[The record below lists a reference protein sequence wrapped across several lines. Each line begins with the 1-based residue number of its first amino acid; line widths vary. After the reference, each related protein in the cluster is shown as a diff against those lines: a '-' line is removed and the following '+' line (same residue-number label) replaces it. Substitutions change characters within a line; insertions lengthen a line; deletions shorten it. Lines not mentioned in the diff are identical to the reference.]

1 MSWAPASTATAIA
14 PAATG
19 LAILLWAADPAEP
32 ARLATPFA
40 HAAAAAAM
48 EMTVEIYFA
57 ARAVLLL
64 QPGVAEGLRA
74 SAHFDKT
81 IADWMQ
87 DAQSHGAEFLACSDA
102 LAANG
107 LRFSDLIP
115 TCQRHGGSVQFIARA
130 ADPAWATLVF

>member
-1 MSWAPASTATAIA
+1 MSATK
-14 PAATG
+14 TG
-19 LAILLWAADPAEP
+19 LAMLLWSADPDSP

-48 EMTVEIYFA
+48 DLQVEVYFA

-74 SAHFDKT
+74 SAFFDKT
-81 IADWMQ
+81 IADWMR
-87 DAQSHGAEFLACSDA
+87 DALGHGARFFVCSDA
-102 LAANG
+102 LAAQG
-107 LRFSDLIP
+107 LTMAELMPAAR
-115 TCQRHGGSVQFIARA
+115 RHGGAVQFVSRA